1 MGYNEEIER
10 TEHQLEK
17 LRKGKIKFQKYLETL
32 KVGDE
37 VYIEGGSGGFTMDYF
52 PQEILEIDIPNCKIK
67 AIEKSINETRWLTS
81 FHAFE
86 NGKFVYHD

>member
-17 LRKGKIKFQKYLETL
+17 LRKGKIKFQKHLETL

-37 VYIEGGSGGFTMDYF
+37 VYIEGGHGGFTMDYF

-67 AIEKSINETRWLTS
+67 VIERSINETRELEGHTTY
-81 FHAFE
+81 E